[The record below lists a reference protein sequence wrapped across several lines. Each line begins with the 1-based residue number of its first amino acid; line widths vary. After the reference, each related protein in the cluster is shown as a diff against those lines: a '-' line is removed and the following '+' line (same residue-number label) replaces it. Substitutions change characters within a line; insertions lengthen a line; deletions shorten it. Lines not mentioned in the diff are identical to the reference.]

1 MVQRITKKGLN
12 KMELFILIIS
22 LMIAT
27 LLMIVSNANI
37 YLVIVGLL
45 TVSVILTIKEFKED
59 SNHDIK

>member
-1 MVQRITKKGLN
+1 
-12 KMELFILIIS
+12 
-22 LMIAT
+22 MIAT

-59 SNHDIK
+59 FKHDNR